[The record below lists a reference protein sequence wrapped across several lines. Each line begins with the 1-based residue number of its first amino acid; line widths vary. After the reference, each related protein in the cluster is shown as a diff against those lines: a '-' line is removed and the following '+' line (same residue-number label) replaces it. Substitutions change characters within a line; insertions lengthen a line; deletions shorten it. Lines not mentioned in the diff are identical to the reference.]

1 MWILRELGRLLKS
14 APTHGAL
21 ALLAFS
27 FSTDK
32 TLGMISFRREVMPII
47 SKAGCN
53 AGACHGNANGKGGF
67 KLSLRGESADLD
79 WQAFTHEQ
87 FSRRINI
94 LEPDQSLI
102 LLKPSTQLA
111 HEGGLRF
118 ATNSAEYATLRD
130 WIGEGAVDDV
140 ATSPKLQSLT
150 VWPSEKILLE
160 PEGQLQL
167 KVEAKFS
174 DGSRRDV
181 SSVAVYETANTGAKV
196 SYDGLVSRQ
205 TFGETTVLV
214 RFLQQQKA
222 VRLAFVPSR
231 PDFAWKET
239 PCRNYIDEQVFAKLK
254 TLRMNASPVSAD
266 NEFIRRAYLDLLG
279 TLPNAEQAL
288 AFIVD
293 TSLEK
298 RNHLIDALLERPEFA
313 DAWGLKWA
321 DLLRVEERTLDR
333 KGVEVFQRWIRE
345 SIANHKPVDVFV
357 REIISARGS
366 TYNNPPAN
374 FYRAVRKPAA
384 RGEAMAQVFLGTRL
398 QCAQCHNHPFDHWT
412 QDDYYNWSSCFAPVQ
427 YKVIENRRRDSNDEY
442 EFKGEQIIYLTDTE
456 FKNPRTGKPAQ
467 PRVLGAGALKTADH
481 SDTLKELAEWVTSKE
496 NPFFSRAQVNR
507 IWFHLMGRGIV
518 DPIDDFRATNPPSHP
533 AVLDALAADFV
544 EHDFDLRHVI
554 RTIMNSRTYQ
564 LSSHPTDDNGDDEI
578 NFSHSIPRRLTA
590 EQLLDAESE
599 VTGSPLQFAGYP
611 VGLHAGQIGST
622 AADKKHERKTSQLE
636 QVLEIFGK
644 PPRLLTCECERSMD
658 TTMSQAFQMISGP
671 AINEMLRAP
680 GNRLSQ
686 LIASGKSDAEVIDQ
700 LYWTALTRSPSPIEL
715 ARASQLLHTA
725 SEKRNALED
734 LTWALLNAKEF
745 ILRK

>member
-1 MWILRELGRLLKS
+1 MTPQTFGRVS
-14 APTHGAL
+14 Y
-21 ALLAFS
+21 
-27 FSTDK
+27 
-32 TLGMISFRREVMPII
+32 RRDVMPVI

-79 WQAFTHEQ
+79 WQALTHEQ
-87 FSRRINI
+87 FSRRINV

-118 ATNSAEYATLRD
+118 ATNSTEYATLRN
-130 WIGEGAVDDV
+130 WIGEGAIDDL
-140 ATSPKLQSLT
+140 ATSPKLQSLS
-150 VWPSEKILLE
+150 VWPAEKILLE
-160 PEGQLQL
+160 PEQQVQL

-174 DGSRRDV
+174 DGSTRDV
-181 SSVAVYETANTGAKV
+181 TTIAVYETANTGAKV
-196 SYDGLVSRQ
+196 SYDGLVTRQ
-205 TFGETTVLV
+205 TYGETTVLV

-231 PDFAWKET
+231 PNFIWKET
-239 PCRNYIDEQVFAKLK
+239 PANNYIDSQIFAKLK
-254 TLRMNASPVSAD
+254 SLRMNVSPVCAD

-279 TLPNAEQAL
+279 MSPTGEEAL
-288 AFIVD
+288 IFSAD
-293 TSLEK
+293 PAPEK
-298 RNHLIDALLERPEFA
+298 RSQLIDSLLERPEFA

-345 SIANHKPVDVFV
+345 SIANHKPLDVFV

-412 QDDYYNWSSCFAPVQ
+412 QDDYYNWSSCFAPIQ
-427 YKVIENRRRDSNDEY
+427 YKVLENRRRDSNDEY
-442 EFKGEQIIYLTDTE
+442 EFKGEQIVYLADTE

-467 PRVLGAGALKTADH
+467 PRFLGAPPSKITES

-496 NPFFSRAQVNR
+496 NPFFARAQVNR

-533 AVLDALAADFV
+533 ALLDALAADFIQ
-544 EHDFDLRHVI
+544 HDFDLRHVI

-564 LSSHPTDDNGDDEI
+564 LSSLPTEDNRDDEA
-578 NFSHSIPRRLTA
+578 NFSHCIPRRLTA

-599 VTGSPLQFAGYP
+599 VTGSPLKFAGYP
-611 VGLHAGQIGST
+611 VGFHAVQIGST
-622 AADKKHERKTSQLE
+622 AADKKHERKTTQFE

-644 PPRLLTCECERSMD
+644 PPRQLTCECERSMD
-658 TTMSQAFQMISGP
+658 TTMTQAFQMISGP
-671 AINEMLRAP
+671 SINAMLREP
-680 GNRLSQ
+680 DNRLSK
-686 LIASGKSDAEVIDQ
+686 LIAAGKSDQDIINE
-700 LYWTALTRSPSPIEL
+700 LYWTALTRSPSSNEQQ
-715 ARASQLLHTA
+715 RAVQLLQSA
-725 SEKRNALED
+725 SGKRNALED